1 MDGVE
6 GEVSRIMLN
15 VLTMILAGGKGTRL
29 EPLTRDRAKPA
40 VPFGG
45 QYRIIDFTLSNCV
58 NSGLRKIQVLTQYKA
73 ASLDRHI
80 NTGWRFLCR
89 DLGEYIDIIP
99 PQQRIDE
106 HWYRGTADA
115 IYQNIYSIE
124 KESPQYVM
132 ILSGDHIYKMN
143 YKSMIEFHI
152 AHGADLTIGSIP
164 VTMDEVSSF
173 GILETARDGRVTR
186 FLEKPKTCAPMPG
199 DPSRA
204 MASMGVYVFS
214 TDVMYDRLFEDSGRP
229 DSAHDFGKDIIPEM
243 LSDYRVFAYPFR
255 DENRKSAA
263 YWRDVG
269 TIESYFAANMDL
281 VQIDPVLNLY
291 DEKWQIR
298 TAHFQDPPAKFVFG
312 EHGISPD
319 VRRGEA
325 VDSIVSAGCIISGGL
340 VERSILS
347 RQVRVNSYSM
357 VQDSILFENV
367 EVGRH
372 CKIRRAIIDKDVVI
386 PPGTEIGYNLDLDQ
400 ERGFTVSDSGIVVI
414 AKAEGIESFRRQ
426 RHGEMIG

>member
-1 MDGVE
+1 
-6 GEVSRIMLN
+6 MLN

-58 NSGLRKIQVLTQYKA
+58 NSGLRKILLLTQYKA

-124 KESPQYVM
+124 KESPQYVV

-164 VTMDEVSSF
+164 VTMDEVSEF
-173 GILETARDGRVTR
+173 GILETNREGRVTH

-199 DPSRA
+199 DPERA
-204 MASMGVYVFS
+204 MASMGVYVFT

-229 DSAHDFGKDIIPEM
+229 DSSHDFGKDIIPTM
-243 LSDYRVFAYPFR
+243 LKDYRVFAYPFR

-269 TIESYFAANMDL
+269 TIDSYFAANMDL

-291 DEKWQIR
+291 DESWQIR
-298 TAHFQDPPAKFVFG
+298 TAHFQDPPAKFVFA
-312 EHGISPD
+312 EHGVGPD

-325 VDSIVSAGCIISGGL
+325 VDSVVSAGCIISGGL

-372 CKIRRAIIDKDVVI
+372 CKIRRAIIDKEVVI
-386 PPGTEIGYNLDLDQ
+386 PPGTEIGYNLELDR
-400 ERGFTVSDSGIVVI
+400 ERGFTVSESGIVVI

-426 RHGEMIG
+426 RHNETSG